1 MPWDKL
7 PYLCVLAVLVAASFG
22 VPIPEDIPL
31 LTGGWLCY
39 RGLAVLPI
47 MIAIG
52 LLGVL
57 TGDICLFFMG
67 RRFGH
72 HIVEHRFMRR
82 FVNPSRLL
90 LAERL
95 FEHHGIKIIF
105 VGRFLPGLR
114 GMIFLASGVMR
125 VPFWKFI
132 IVNGFAACIS
142 VPTLVVLGWLFGAK
156 FDQLKSDVRMVTNVV
171 GFVALIVVI
180 VGIGLYFHR
189 RSRQY
194 FAEAAPDEAVDAT
207 TLADLPPG
215 GHVEH
220 PRAADQSAAPPN
232 PPTAHARTSA
242 ACAANAP
249 AAQVASG
256 A

>member
-7 PYLCVLAVLVAASFG
+7 PYLCVLAVLVTASFG
-22 VPIPEDIPL
+22 MPIPEDIPL

-47 MIAIG
+47 MIATG
-52 LLGVL
+52 MLGVL

-82 FVNPSRLL
+82 IVKPSRLL
-90 LAERL
+90 LAEHL
-95 FEHHGIKIIF
+95 FEHHGIKLIF
-105 VGRFLPGLR
+105 AARFLPGLR
-114 GMIFLASGVMR
+114 AMVFLASGVMK

-132 IVNGFAACIS
+132 IVNGSAACIS
-142 VPTLVVLGWLFGAK
+142 VPTLVVLGWFFGAQ
-156 FDQLKSDVRMVTNVV
+156 FDQVKSDVRMVTNIV
-171 GFVALIVVI
+171 GFLGLIVLVI
-180 VGIGLYFHR
+180 AVGLYFHR

-194 FAEAAPDEAVDAT
+194 LAEAGPDETVDAD
-207 TLADLPPG
+207 TLAQLPPG

-220 PRAADQSAAPPN
+220 APTAGKPAAPISVSTVSERVSP
-232 PPTAHARTSA
+232 AHTDAST
-242 ACAANAP
+242 
-249 AAQVASG
+249 AQVAG
-256 A
+256 GV

>member
-22 VPIPEDIPL
+22 MPIPEDIPL

-47 MIAIG
+47 MIATG
-52 LLGVL
+52 MLGVL

-82 FVNPSRLL
+82 IVKPSRLL
-90 LAERL
+90 LAEHL

-105 VGRFLPGLR
+105 AARFLPGLR
-114 GMIFLASGVMR
+114 AMVFLASGVMK

-132 IVNGFAACIS
+132 VVNGSAACIS
-142 VPTLVVLGWLFGAK
+142 VPMLVVLGWFFGAQ
-156 FDQLKSDVRMVTNVV
+156 FDQIKSDVRMVTNVV
-171 GFVALIVVI
+171 GFLGLIVLAIAV
-180 VGIGLYFHR
+180 GLYFHR

-194 FAEAAPDEAVDAT
+194 LAEASPDEVVDAD
-207 TLADLPPG
+207 TLAQLPPG
-215 GHVEH
+215 GHVQH
-220 PRAADQSAAPPN
+220 PPIAGKPAAPVSAS
-232 PPTAHARTSA
+232 TVSKRMSSAHTDSS
-242 ACAANAP
+242 

-256 A
+256 V

>member
-7 PYLCVLAVLVAASFG
+7 PYLCVLAVLVTASFG
-22 VPIPEDIPL
+22 MPIPEDIPL

-47 MIAIG
+47 MIATG
-52 LLGVL
+52 MLGVL

-82 FVNPSRLL
+82 IVKPSRLL
-90 LAERL
+90 LAEHL

-105 VGRFLPGLR
+105 AARFLPGLR
-114 GMIFLASGVMR
+114 AMVFLASGVMK

-132 IVNGFAACIS
+132 IVNGSAACIS
-142 VPTLVVLGWLFGAK
+142 VPTLVVLGWFFGAQ
-156 FDQLKSDVRMVTNVV
+156 FDQVKSDVRMVTNIV
-171 GFVALIVVI
+171 GFLGLIVLVI
-180 VGIGLYFHR
+180 AVGLYFHR

-194 FAEAAPDEAVDAT
+194 LAEAGPDETVDAD
-207 TLADLPPG
+207 TLAQLPPG

-220 PRAADQSAAPPN
+220 ASTAGKPAAPLSVS
-232 PPTAHARTSA
+232 TVSERVSSAHTDAS
-242 ACAANAP
+242 
-249 AAQVASG
+249 AAQVAG
-256 A
+256 GV

>member
-39 RGLAVLPI
+39 RGLAVLPF
-47 MIAIG
+47 MIAFG

-57 TGDICLFFMG
+57 TGDICLFIMG

-82 FVNPSRLL
+82 LVNPSRLL
-90 LAERL
+90 LAEHL

-105 VGRFLPGLR
+105 IGRFLPGLR

-132 IVNGFAACIS
+132 TVNGLAACIS
-142 VPTLVVLGWLFGAK
+142 VPTLIVLGYAFGAN
-156 FDQLKSDVRMVTNVV
+156 FDALKSDVRMVTHVIGFAALV
-171 GFVALIVVI
+171 GVVI
-180 VGIGLYFHR
+180 GIGLFIHR
-189 RSRQY
+189 RARQY
-194 FAEAAPDEAVDAT
+194 LAEAGPDDVVDAE
-207 TLADLPPG
+207 TLAHLPPG

-220 PRAADQSAAPPN
+220 PHLSPGPIASTP
-232 PPTAHARTSA
+232 
-242 ACAANAP
+242 AP
-249 AAQVASG
+249 AATTLVSPACSANSPAARVTSG
-256 A
+256 V

>member
-22 VPIPEDIPL
+22 MPIPEDIPL

-47 MIAIG
+47 MIAVG
-52 LLGVL
+52 MLGVL
-57 TGDICLFFMG
+57 TGDVCLFFMG

-82 FVNPSRLL
+82 IVKPSRLL
-90 LAERL
+90 LAEHL

-105 VGRFLPGLR
+105 AARFLPGLR
-114 GMIFLASGVMR
+114 AMVFLASGVMK

-132 IVNGFAACIS
+132 SVNGSAACIS
-142 VPTLVVLGWLFGAK
+142 VPTLVVLGWLFGSQ
-156 FDQLKSDVRMVTNVV
+156 FDQLKSDVRMVTNII
-171 GFVALIVVI
+171 GFLGLIVLV
-180 VGIGLYFHR
+180 VAVGLYFHR
-189 RSRQY
+189 RSKQY
-194 FAEAAPDEAVDAT
+194 LAEAGPDEAVDAD
-207 TLADLPPG
+207 TLVQLPPG

-220 PRAADQSAAPPN
+220 TSAVGKPAAPM
-232 PPTAHARTSA
+232 SA
-242 ACAANAP
+242 STVSEQVSSSHNDSS
-249 AAQVASG
+249 AAQVAG
-256 A
+256 GV